1 MNSIAEFKRKYGQK
15 NKKNNDTLYKMDLW
29 FDNDN
34 FDNMIARSR
43 NRSRK
48 SPPAE
53 KSSSPR
59 KEKAVEVAVAAV
71 NLEELVPSKKT
82 SSIIV
87 INPLSPRTR
96 KMRKDLED
104 QRKQAARDR
113 PVSPTVAITNPNP
126 LRLNMSRSVR
136 YPSIDASVDI
146 EDTTRF
152 PIGRSMHECS
162 RLVDNCKSITQ
173 LKNRGAYSIVYNDGT
188 ENVFGTF
195 DSLVK
200 FITDDY
206 MTKNRKRIPHHQRPM
221 HEARVINTL
230 TENGITARGIKT
242 RKNNKKRKGT
252 RRKGTKRKGK
262 K

>member
-1 MNSIAEFKRKYGQK
+1 MNSISEFKRKYGQK

-34 FDNMIARSR
+34 FDNMIARPK

-48 SPPAE
+48 SPPVK

-59 KEKAVEVAVAAV
+59 EQSSLKEIAAV
-71 NLEELVPSKKT
+71 NLEEL
-82 SSIIV
+82 
-87 INPLSPRTR
+87 SPKTR

-195 DSLVK
+195 NSLVK

-206 MTKNRKRIPHHQRPM
+206 MTKNRGRIPHHQRPM

-252 RRKGTKRKGK
+252 RRKGTRRKGK